1 MAKRQNKQKNK
12 QTKKHYKCF
21 PRSVGQDNRN
31 KNKNQFIKWDLI
43 KLTSVFAQQRKPFMY
58 FFKKTRLPT
67 EWKNMVANDGNNK
80 VLISKTYQQLNNNK
94 KKQLK
99 NGQNT

>member
-1 MAKRQNKQKNK
+1 MGPN
-12 QTKKHYKCF
+12 QTYKC
-21 PRSVGQDNRN
+21 VCTA
-31 KNKNQFIKWDLI
+31 KETIY
-43 KLTSVFAQQRKPFMY
+43 V

-67 EWKNMVANDGNNK
+67 EWKNIVANDGNNK
-80 VLISKTYQQLNNNK
+80 VLISKTYQQLNNNNNNN